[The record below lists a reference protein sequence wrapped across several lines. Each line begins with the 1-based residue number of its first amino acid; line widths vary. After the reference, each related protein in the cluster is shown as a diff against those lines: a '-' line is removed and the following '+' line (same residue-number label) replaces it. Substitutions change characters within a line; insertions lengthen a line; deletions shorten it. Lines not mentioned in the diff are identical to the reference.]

1 MKNRFPLLAVL
12 LLMICF
18 QGCQR
23 DDICPES
30 TDTTPF
36 LIIRFYENED
46 PFDPQAPQ
54 NLSIREVGRT
64 YEEDSLNSYVSIRS
78 GQDETIRYFQYSRD
92 SLAIPLRTDS
102 DITSL
107 EFTVYTEDIPVEGQQ
122 PTQQEQPENTDIITF
137 TYGRQEEYLNRACA
151 YKVNYVGLKI
161 DQDAGEDGAWIQD
174 IQIEQ
179 VNIEDQ
185 TNAHVSIFF

>member
-1 MKNRFPLLAVL
+1 MKNWFPIIAVFFL
-12 LLMICF
+12 VIIL
-18 QGCQR
+18 GCQR

-64 YEEDSLNSYVSIRS
+64 YEMDSLDSYVTIRN
-78 GQDETIRYFQYSRD
+78 GQDETIRYFQYTMD
-92 SLAIPLRTDS
+92 SLAIPLRTD
-102 DITSL
+102 DDVTSL
-107 EFTVYTEDIPVEGQQ
+107 EFTIYTQDIPVDGED
-122 PTQQEQPENTDIITF
+122 PLEQEQPENTDILTF
-137 TYGRQEEYLNRACA
+137 SYGREEEYINRACA
-151 YKVNYVGLKI
+151 YKVNFVGLKI
-161 DQDAGEDGAWIQD
+161 EQDPGEDGTWIQD

-185 TNAHVSIFF
+185 NNAHVSIFF